1 MQFLKTDHK
10 LPKCS
15 DYFLLTGLC
24 GFVVFCTSIC
34 ALAYVVPLLEEPTFA
49 VYTQFSQEGDN
60 FTRQCNM
67 GSLGHI
73 KLIIQAVAAVAGV
86 IICYCTS
93 DIPSP
98 FKEGVWM

>member
-10 LPKCS
+10 LPKYS
-15 DYFLLTGLC
+15 DFFLLKLLC
-24 GFVVFCTSIC
+24 GFVTFCVCVC
-34 ALAYVVPLLEEPTFA
+34 ALAYVVPLIEEPAFT

-60 FTRQCNM
+60 FTKQCSM

-73 KLIIQAVAAVAGV
+73 KFIFQFVVAAAGV
-86 IICYCTS
+86 VICYITS

-98 FKEGVWM
+98 FYEGVWM